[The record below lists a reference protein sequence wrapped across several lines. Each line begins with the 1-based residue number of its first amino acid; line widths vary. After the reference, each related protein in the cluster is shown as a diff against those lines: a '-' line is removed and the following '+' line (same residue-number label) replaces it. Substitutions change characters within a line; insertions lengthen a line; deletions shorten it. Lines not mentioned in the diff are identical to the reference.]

1 MHHINRLYAYIRY
14 SIRTTRAVRR
24 TVSEAQNG

>member
-1 MHHINRLYAYIRY
+1 MQMIHRLYAYIRW

-24 TVSEAQNG
+24 TVMEAKNG